1 MINGILSIVA
11 GIIVL
16 FPFLVT
22 VVYLVTMRKMGKA
35 PAVVIGKAADFTTPF
50 LFLSI
55 YITSLTVF
63 GKGTGFYII
72 GTAILIAIILAVFE
86 RIKEKEFQITRFLQK
101 TWRVYFLMLSLA
113 YVLLIATGIFFK
125 ISEYVK

>member
-1 MINGILSIVA
+1 MMNGILSIVT

-22 VVYLVTMRKMGKA
+22 VVFLVAMRKMGKA
-35 PAVVIGKAADFTTPF
+35 PAAVIGKAADWTTPF

-55 YITSLTVF
+55 YITSLTIF
-63 GKGTGFYII
+63 GRGTGFYII
-72 GTAILIAIILAVFE
+72 GIAILIAIILAILE

-113 YVLLIATGIFFK
+113 YVLLIMTGVFFK